1 MALKKLSYIEYEGE
15 ARQWTLKPLDFG
27 TSNLVVG
34 KNATGKSR
42 LINVTTSLMMILT
55 GRRTAENSGAGHYY
69 AEFLINGIK
78 YVYELATKQKA
89 VLLERLSVNGE
100 PRLERDASGEGK
112 VYYEKEGKFLDFS
125 MEATAIAFQG
135 RKDRLQHPFIVELAD
150 WAEAS
155 ATYAFGGE
163 FGKLTFMMESSV
175 QTQSNGQSSGGD
187 EPNNPL
193 KTYLDGWRQFGE
205 PFDEAIVEDMRAL
218 GFPVTAVHAEQLD
231 STILSPA
238 PQASLIALALV
249 EEGVTDHVTQLT
261 MSQGMYRALA
271 LTIKLNWATFTGK
284 RGLILIDDL
293 GEGLDYERSCKA
305 IELTM
310 QKAEQGGAQVIVT
323 SNDRFVM
330 NAVPL
335 ESWVALKRD
344 GSTVEGFTAR
354 NSPEAFKNFR
364 YTGLSNFDFFTSQ
377 SFH

>member
-1 MALKKLSYIEYEGE
+1 MALKKLSYVEYEGE
-15 ARQWTLKPLDFG
+15 ERQWTLKPLDFG

-42 LINVTTSLMMILT
+42 LVNVTTSLMLILSGKRTTEHT
-55 GRRTAENSGAGHYY
+55 GTGHYH
-69 AEFLINGIK
+69 AEFLIDGVE
-78 YVYELATKQKA
+78 YVYQLALRQKA
-89 VLLERLSVNGE
+89 VLIERLSVNGE
-100 PRLERDASGEGK
+100 SRLERNSAGEGK
-112 VYYEKEGKFLDFS
+112 IYYEKEGKFLDFS
-125 MEATAIAFQG
+125 MEDTAIAFQG
-135 RKDRLQHPFIVELAD
+135 RRDRLQHPFIVALAD

-155 ATYAFGGE
+155 ATYAFGSE
-163 FGKLTFMMESSV
+163 FGKTTLLIDGGI
-175 QTQSNGQSSGGD
+175 QAQSAGKSSGAE

-193 KTYLDGWRQFGE
+193 KTYLEGWRQFGE
-205 PFDEAIVEDMRAL
+205 PFDEAIVADMREL
-218 GFPVTAVHAEQLD
+218 GFPVTAVHAENLD
-231 STILSPA
+231 SGFLSPA
-238 PQASLIALALV
+238 PQAPLITLALI

-305 IELTM
+305 VELTM
-310 QKAEQGGAQVIVT
+310 RKADQGGAQVIVT

-335 ESWVALKRD
+335 ESWVALQRN
-344 GSTVEGFTAR
+344 GSTVEGYTAR
-354 NSPEAFKNFR
+354 NSPDAFKNFR